1 MLIADVIGTAI
12 STIRISKITNAK
24 LKVVKT
30 INPFNDKES
39 RTFIVEDAI
48 GVGVGERVII
58 SDDDEAFSYIL
69 NINKVP
75 MRAAIVA
82 KVDKINLL

>member
-58 SDDDEAFSYIL
+58 SDDDEAVSDIL

>member
-12 STIRISKITNAK
+12 STVRIRKINSAK
-24 LKVVKT
+24 LKVVRT
-30 INPFNDKES
+30 TNPFNEKES

-48 GVGVGERVII
+48 GVGVGERVLI
-58 SDDDEAFSYIL
+58 SDDDEVVSNIL

-75 MRAAIVA
+75 MRAAVVA
-82 KVDKINLL
+82 KVDKINLF